1 MEKKYFGKKNE
12 DDRDK
17 GVGGQNNG
25 LNDGQSNRQEE
36 QESINFDAVSLNF
49 FGSSEPIIVF
59 FGPPGVGKTVAFFR
73 LMRRL
78 EEEAGYKFTVS
89 NATPDE
95 GPFLA
100 AKEAFRSSMATMDKE
115 TPPRTSNLDFLLV
128 NASEHGSLKWH
139 FLEAPGE
146 HFFGATKP
154 TDNRFKRYLS
164 EVFATPNKKVYIFF
178 FEHNMFGNPADR
190 NKYAQRVANFI
201 NTRAKLGR
209 DQFIILFNKINDHP
223 QLFGGGEVNRDV
235 IKNEIWQ
242 SRDYSPLQNALR
254 DNGDAIGYIPTIPF
268 YSGDFYEEHDSWT
281 MSDEKYPNELFA
293 AINESLHRK
302 AKKPKTPGVKK
313 RGWKL
318 W

>member
-223 QLFGGGEVNRDV
+223 QLFGGGEVNRTSSRTKFGSQEITAPYKTHCVTTVMPLGTFLRSLFTAV
-235 IKNEIWQ
+235 IFTRN
-242 SRDYSPLQNALR
+242 
-254 DNGDAIGYIPTIPF
+254 T
-268 YSGDFYEEHDSWT
+268 
-281 MSDEKYPNELFA
+281 
-293 AINESLHRK
+293 
-302 AKKPKTPGVKK
+302 TPGRCPMRSTQTSYLLPLMKVCIVRQKNL
-313 RGWKL
+313 KL
-318 W
+318 PG